1 MKTYVFKRYEFK
13 YLITVDK
20 FKNIYNELLSYLIPD
35 PHGNSTIQSLYFD
48 TDNYRLIRKSLE
60 KPVYKE
66 KLRLRSYGLVD
77 SNKEVFFEIKKKYKG
92 VVYKRRI
99 EEKESV
105 ALDFINNKCDLNNL
119 QVSREITYFK
129 NYYQNLKPKML
140 ILYDRVAL
148 YEENTNLRVTFDNNI
163 RYRVNDLNLHT
174 NFEGKRVI
182 DSDLVLMEIK
192 FEKAIPMWLVRILS
206 KYKVYKTSFSKYGK
220 SYLDYMEV
228 INGKNI

>member
-1 MKTYVFKRYEFK
+1 
-13 YLITVDK
+13 
-20 FKNIYNELLSYLIPD
+20 
-35 PHGNSTIQSLYFD
+35 
-48 TDNYRLIRKSLE
+48 
-60 KPVYKE
+60 
-66 KLRLRSYGLVD
+66 
-77 SNKEVFFEIKKKYKG
+77 
-92 VVYKRRI
+92 
-99 EEKESV
+99 
-105 ALDFINNKCDLNNL
+105 
-119 QVSREITYFK
+119 
-129 NYYQNLKPKML
+129 ML

-174 NFEGKRVI
+174 NFDGKRVI

>member
-129 NYYQNLKPKML
+129 NYYQDLKPKML

-174 NFEGKRVI
+174 NFDGKRVI

-192 FEKAIPMWLVRILS
+192 LA
-206 KYKVYKTSFSKYGK
+206 
-220 SYLDYMEV
+220 
-228 INGKNI
+228 

>member
-129 NYYQNLKPKML
+129 NYELYL
-140 ILYDRVAL
+140 I
-148 YEENTNLRVTFDNNI
+148 
-163 RYRVNDLNLHT
+163 
-174 NFEGKRVI
+174 
-182 DSDLVLMEIK
+182 
-192 FEKAIPMWLVRILS
+192 
-206 KYKVYKTSFSKYGK
+206 
-220 SYLDYMEV
+220 
-228 INGKNI
+228 